1 MFYYYL
7 LLLLLLLLLYVVVV
21 DVEIV
26 FSILCHPCPHRP
38 AQTSLRPSVAPKNLV
53 DVPPR
58 ELWAP
63 AHPLGDEWYRPMAS
77 TCRPWKERETRQLHT
92 NKHLSMSLPNKQ
104 NLQTLGTQTMGWQFE
119 VRA

>member
-1 MFYYYL
+1 MMFYYYYYYYYYCCCML
-7 LLLLLLLLLYVVVV
+7 LLFVVV

-26 FSILCHPCPHRP
+26 SSILCHPCPHRP

-77 TCRPWKERETRQLHT
+77 TR
-92 NKHLSMSLPNKQ
+92 
-104 NLQTLGTQTMGWQFE
+104 
-119 VRA
+119 

>member
-1 MFYYYL
+1 MRRCSSSWFVRL
-7 LLLLLLLLLYVVVV
+7 ASLSQPLAR
-21 DVEIV
+21 
-26 FSILCHPCPHRP
+26 S
-38 AQTSLRPSVAPKNLV
+38 SLRPFGAAKNRV

-58 ELWAP
+58 ELWAHARP
-63 AHPLGDEWYRPMAS
+63 SLASNPYRPMAS